1 MAIERYE
8 VVKVEKG
15 TDKKKRFEPEFGSIN
30 EFDAKQKTREL
41 NENWAPKGMEEF
53 EFHVFAGK
61 AHRVS
66 AVKARSP
73 KARFSGPCQSW

>member
-15 TDKKKRFEPEFGSIN
+15 TDKKKWLEPEFGSIN
-30 EFDAKQKTREL
+30 EFDAKQKAREL
-41 NENWAPKGMEEF
+41 NAKRTPKEMEEF

-61 AHRVS
+61 AYRLS
-66 AVKARSP
+66 AAWSAISIPLSKT
-73 KARFSGPCQSW
+73 K